1 MPFEILDTLSLPGD
15 PLKPNDDAFAHLENA
30 AVVLDGATSLGDPL
44 MPGESD
50 AAWLA
55 HFGARRL
62 MAHIR
67 DGEAPVDAL
76 RYALA
81 DAQKSFEALRRRE
94 PEEVWELP
102 FASMALAVEV
112 ENGFDFLW
120 FGDCAGLLHHADG
133 RLDVLG
139 HSFVSKAREAKGAAT
154 AASALKRAPVAEGSL
169 SPYLPLLRRERNRM
183 NSGKR
188 WAFSPDP
195 KAADNV
201 LKAPVRAGKGAHL
214 MLASDGFLALVSDYG
229 AYTAEN
235 LFAAVL
241 KKGLGPLGEELR
253 AIEDKDPEGRKFP
266 RFKKSDDATA
276 VLLKLA

>member
-15 PLKPNDDAFAHLENA
+15 PLKPNDDAFAHLDKA

-62 MAHIR
+62 MAHVG
-67 DGEAPVDAL
+67 DGETPLTAL

-81 DAQKSFEALRRRE
+81 DAKKSFEALRRRA
-94 PEEVWELP
+94 PEEVWEMP
-102 FASMALAVEV
+102 FASMALAVESAS
-112 ENGFDFLW
+112 GFDFLW
-120 FGDCAGLLHHADG
+120 FGDCAGLLRHADG

-154 AASALKRAPVAEGSL
+154 AASALKRAPVSEGSL

-195 KAADNV
+195 KAAEHVNAAHV
-201 LKAPVRAGKGAHL
+201 QAEKGAHL

-229 AYTAEN
+229 AYRPEA
-235 LFAAVL
+235 LFAAAL
-241 KKGLGPLGEELR
+241 KKGLAPLGEELR
-253 AIEDKDPEGRKFP
+253 LIEDNDPEGREFP

-276 VLLKLA
+276 VLLQLV